1 MGVQGVLPHSWVQM
15 LAYSFGAGGGKEMYA
30 VFPELASDYKITF
43 DFLKLSGRS
52 IWGCTA
58 FGRVWGGGAGVTD
71 PGFRALQSMG
81 RDILPVHAYI
91 LTVEEEGG
99 RLCMGVLCNLS
110 A

>member
-1 MGVQGVLPHSWVQM
+1 M

-58 FGRVWGGGAGVTD
+58 FGRVWGGGGW
-71 PGFRALQSMG
+71 G
-81 RDILPVHAYI
+81 Y
-91 LTVEEEGG
+91 
-99 RLCMGVLCNLS
+99 
-110 A
+110 